1 MKKFL
6 NKYINEDIK
15 FDKKTKLGVLSLII
29 VIAGVFGWVYEFIFY
44 YFNSGMKD
52 FYYRG
57 GNFLPWIN
65 IYAIGALAIY
75 FFTFKYRKKPLKV
88 FLISALATGILELV
102 AGWGMY
108 TFCDG
113 FRCWDYN
120 SEILSYGSIGGF
132 VCIRSVL
139 FFGLSSLMF
148 IYGIVPLCYYIA
160 SRLNKKT
167 FLIISF
173 SLVGVFLF
181 DEIYNLVLARL
192 LSLPR
197 SSDIYKS
204 IGFKYMEFKK

>member
-1 MKKFL
+1 M
-6 NKYINEDIK
+6 NEDIK
-15 FDKKTKLGVLSLII
+15 FDKITMFGIISLII
-29 VIAGVFGWVYEFIFY
+29 VIAGIFGWVYEFIFY
-44 YFNSGMKD
+44 YFNGGMKD

-75 FFTFKYRKKPLKV
+75 FFAYKYRKKPLKV
-88 FLISALATGILELV
+88 FLISAVATGLLELI

-108 TFCDG
+108 TLCDG

-148 IYGIVPLCYYIA
+148 IYGIVPLCYYLA
-160 SRLNKKT
+160 SKMNKQELEEATK
-167 FLIISF
+167 
-173 SLVGVFLF
+173 
-181 DEIYNLVLARL
+181 E
-192 LSLPR
+192 
-197 SSDIYKS
+197 
-204 IGFKYMEFKK
+204 